1 MSKTDLR
8 GARALCFTVRFAKGM
23 TETLSSDAEFSPEE
37 WEEFHP
43 EETVEAEAS
52 VPEDAGAKA

>member
-1 MSKTDLR
+1 
-8 GARALCFTVRFAKGM
+8 M